1 MQMDRGEGTSL
12 QEVMRRE
19 ERPDYRGM
27 AMVGLMAV
35 GAFFGGYGLH
45 VWESWRAENVNEW
58 CVSHRVSENGRVYC
72 DVTSYGQS
80 RVGEER

>member
-27 AMVGLMAV
+27 AMVGLMAL
-35 GAFFGGYGLH
+35 GAFFWWLWTSRLGELAGRERLR
-45 VWESWRAENVNEW
+45 VV
-58 CVSHRVSENGRVYC
+58 CVAPGF
-72 DVTSYGQS
+72 
-80 RVGEER
+80 

>member
-27 AMVGLMAV
+27 AMVGLMAL

-45 VWESWRAENVNEW
+45 VWESWRA
-58 CVSHRVSENGRVYC
+58 
-72 DVTSYGQS
+72 
-80 RVGEER
+80 